1 MATLLCQADLYDEA
15 ADLLLAFDLSLEA
28 PIVQLAKKYAC
39 AIGRPDAQ
47 EIELQLTGK
56 FELFATKGKPV
67 CIQVKTQFW
76 AFRSFLFI
84 IKTKLLLTCKKNNC
98 RVILEWNS
106 P

>member
-47 EIELQLTGK
+47 EIENQLTGK
-56 FELFATKGKPV
+56 IELFAINLELT
-67 CIQVKTQFW
+67 
-76 AFRSFLFI
+76 LFPRNDRI
-84 IKTKLLLTCKKNNC
+84 PRETRNFDYTVS
-98 RVILEWNS
+98 RGV
-106 P
+106 

>member
-1 MATLLCQADLYDEA
+1 MFSQVATLLCQADLYDEA

-56 FELFATKGKPV
+56 FELFATKFGPV
-67 CIQVKTQFW
+67 CTQVNNQFW
-76 AFRSFLFI
+76 AFRLFLFLI
-84 IKTKLLLTCKKNNC
+84 NTRLFLTSEI
-98 RVILEWNS
+98 ILEWL
-106 P
+106 

>member
-1 MATLLCQADLYDEA
+1 MFSKVTTLLCQADLYDEA

-56 FELFATKGKPV
+56 FEPFANNGEPV
-67 CIQVKTQFW
+67 YIPCQY
-76 AFRSFLFI
+76 
-84 IKTKLLLTCKKNNC
+84 
-98 RVILEWNS
+98 
-106 P
+106 